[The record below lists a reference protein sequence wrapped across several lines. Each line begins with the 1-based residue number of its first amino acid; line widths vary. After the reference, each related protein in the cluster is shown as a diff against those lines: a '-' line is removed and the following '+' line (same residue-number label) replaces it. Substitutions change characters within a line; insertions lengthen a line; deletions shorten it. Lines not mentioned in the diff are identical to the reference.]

1 MFVHIYACV
10 CVLNDIYVDVYHE
23 TDRVGN
29 VDYQY
34 DKTIIVTVSV
44 GITVIRCRHLGFIL
58 AYLTL
63 VSCPVFESND
73 NDN

>member
-1 MFVHIYACV
+1 MCV
-10 CVLNDIYVDVYHE
+10 CVLNDFYVDVYHE

-44 GITVIRCRHLGFIL
+44 GITVIRCHLGFIL
-58 AYLTL
+58 AHLTL

-73 NDN
+73 N